1 MRFKGWPDTALAFYE
16 GLEAD
21 NSKAYWLDHKEVYER
36 DVKAPMDALLAE
48 LTAEFGVPKLFR
60 PYRDTRFSRD
70 KSPYKTAIAATIGS
84 GYVQLSADGLFAG
97 GGMYHMMP
105 DQLARFR
112 KAIDADTSGKNLEKV
127 VATASEVRPRRPRS
141 RRAQDGAE
149 GLPQGPPAHRIVADE
164 GPRSRALVGAR
175 HVAPDRRR
183 QEARRRNAARHQT
196 APHVARDQRRALDRD
211 RGVPVTRTGRATQP
225 GSRSSRASR
234 RRTRRPPPP
243 AARPPPPPA
252 RRSTRTG

>member
-1 MRFKGWPDTALAFYE
+1 MAFKGWPDSALAFYE

-48 LTAEFGVPKLFR
+48 LTAEFGETKVFR

-112 KAIDADTSGKNLEKV
+112 KAIDADKSGKNLEKV
-127 VATASEVRPRRPRS
+127 VATVTKSGLDVHAPEELKTAPKGYPKEHPRIELLRMK
-141 RRAQDGAE
+141 
-149 GLPQGPPAHRIVADE
+149 GLV
-164 GPRSRALVGAR
+164 
-175 HVAPDRRR
+175 
-183 QEARRRNAARHQT
+183 AARSWEPAAWLRT
-196 APHVARDQRRALDRD
+196 AGAKKRVVETL
-211 RGVPVTRTGRATQP
+211 RATKP
-225 GSRSSRASR
+225 LLTWLEANVG
-234 RRTRRPPPP
+234 P
-243 AARPPPPPA
+243 
-252 RRSTRTG
+252 STMIEAGPYEAGR